1 MNSALNPLR
10 GFATI
15 AAAVLACAMSA
26 PAQPVNLSFI
36 DHFNLRQMNQRDARQ
51 LQMQVQEIERNLDK
65 AKECGVNTYI
75 LFSRGFEGLINYD
88 FAVEPLG
95 ELTGVVYPM
104 GAEHRHKQVLYAK
117 CLNEVI
123 DYADKLGIRII
134 FHSNQFDFPGSLYKL
149 AGDKLSGTAKVC
161 PGKPLAFALLQA
173 KIREFF
179 AKFPKCAGLQLTLSE
194 TQVAVTECKCSACA
208 GLTAGD
214 RFVKVA
220 QAAEKACAPLGKT
233 VMIRTWGEFEES
245 GTVER
250 LPESIICSTKFTLPD
265 FHLTNYP
272 NPVMGLNAPRQE
284 IEFDGWGEYSGYNLF
299 PCYYGDLFAE
309 RIKACQK
316 LGVPR
321 MAIRLNWNPGVE
333 GIFSKPYGNAINIVV
348 FAGLA
353 RDSRSDPDALLR
365 AYVEKTFPA
374 SASEAAFRLYKRSVE
389 LQRVWLTW
397 RGANCNDHSRVYNG
411 GVKRVRSQIG
421 SAVPAGYETARK
433 ALDDR
438 RKAIDEAYAEA
449 KSLVAALG
457 SEVPSGWKQEL
468 NRAARTQWYVAHSN
482 TDCIQ
487 MYAAHREMENKRP
500 MPLIADVVARVHN
513 RAEDWKRT
521 DPAMFALMLGNSAV
535 RMADQLELPK
545 QPSPASGTR

>member
-1 MNSALNPLR
+1 LNLALNPLR
-10 GFATI
+10 GLATL
-15 AAAVLACAMSA
+15 AAAVLVCANTA

-36 DHFNLRQMNQRDARQ
+36 DHFNLRQMNSRDARQ
-51 LQMQVQEIERNLDK
+51 LQAQVREIERNLDH
-65 AKECGVNTYI
+65 AKEYGVSTYI
-75 LFSRGFEGLINYD
+75 LFSRSFEGLINYD

-95 ELTGVVYPM
+95 DLTGVVYPP
-104 GAEHRHKQVLYAK
+104 GGEHRRKQVLYAE

-123 DYADKLGIRII
+123 NYADKLGIKLI
-134 FHSNQFDFPGSLYKL
+134 FHSNQFDFPSALYKL

-161 PGKPLAFALLQA
+161 PGKPLAFALLRG

-179 AKFPKCAGLQLTLSE
+179 AKFPKCAGLELTLSE
-194 TQVAVTECKCSACA
+194 TQVAVTRCKCPACA
-208 GLTAGD
+208 GLSASD

-220 QAAEKACAPLGKT
+220 EAAAAACAPLGKT
-233 VMIRTWGEFEES
+233 VMIRTWGDFEQL
-245 GTVER
+245 GTVNR
-250 LPESIICSTKFTLPD
+250 LPKTIICSTKFTLPD
-265 FHLTNYP
+265 FHLTNDP
-272 NPVMGLNAPRQE
+272 NPVMGLNASRQE

-309 RIKACQK
+309 RIKTCQK

-333 GIFSKPYGNAINIVV
+333 WIFGKPYGNALNIAV

-353 RDSRSDPDALLR
+353 RDPKADPDALLR
-365 AYVEKTFPA
+365 AYIAKTFPA

-411 GVKRVRSQIG
+411 GVKRVRSEIG
-421 SAVPAGYETARK
+421 FAVPAGYEAACQ

-457 SEVPSGWKQEL
+457 ADVPSGWTQEL
-468 NRAARTQWYVAHSN
+468 NRAARTQWYVAQSN

-487 MYAAHREMENKRP
+487 MYAAHREVEDKRP
-500 MPLIADVVARVHN
+500 MPLLADVVVRVRS
-513 RAEDWKRT
+513 RAEEWKRA
-521 DPAMFALMLGNSAV
+521 DPAMFELMLGDSAV
-535 RMADQLELPK
+535 RMADQLASPK
-545 QPSPASGTR
+545 QPSEASGAR

>member
-1 MNSALNPLR
+1 M
-10 GFATI
+10 
-15 AAAVLACAMSA
+15 LACALRA

-36 DHFNLRQMNQRDARQ
+36 DHYNLRQMNQHDARQ
-51 LQMQVQEIERNLDK
+51 LQKQVQEVERNLDQ
-65 AKECGVNTYI
+65 AKEYGVHSYI
-75 LFSRGFEGLINYD
+75 LFSRSFEGLINYD
-88 FAVEPLG
+88 FDVEPLG

-104 GAEHRHKQVLYAK
+104 GGEHRRKQALYAK

-123 DYADKLGIRII
+123 DYADKLGISII
-134 FHSNQFDFPGSLYKL
+134 FHSNQFDFPGSLYQL

-173 KIREFF
+173 KLREFF

-194 TQVAVTECKCSACA
+194 TQVAITKCKCPACA

-220 QAAEKACAPLGKT
+220 QAAAEACAPLSKT

-245 GTVER
+245 GTVKR
-250 LPESIICSTKFTLPD
+250 LPESVVCSTKFTLPD
-265 FHLTNYP
+265 FHLTNYR
-272 NPVMGLNAPRQE
+272 NPVMGLNAPRQQ

-299 PCYYGDLFAE
+299 SCYYGDLFAE

-333 GIFSKPYGNAINIVV
+333 WIFSKPYGNAINLAV

-353 RDSRSDPDALLR
+353 RDATSDPDALLR
-365 AYVEKTFPA
+365 AFVAKTFPP
-374 SASEAAFRLYKRSVE
+374 SATAAAFRLYKRSVE

-411 GVKRVRSQIG
+411 GVKRVRSEIG
-421 SAVPAGYETARK
+421 FVVPADYDVARR
-433 ALDDR
+433 ALDER
-438 RKAIDEAYAEA
+438 RHAIDQAYAEA
-449 KSLVAALG
+449 KALIAALG
-457 SEVPSGWKQEL
+457 PDVPSDWTADLSRG
-468 NRAARTQWYVAHSN
+468 ARTEWYVAHSN

-487 MYAAHREMENKRP
+487 MYAAHRELENKRP
-500 MPLIADVVARVHN
+500 MPLIADIAARVGS
-513 RAEDWKRT
+513 RAEEWKRA
-521 DPAMFALMLGNSAV
+521 DPAMYALMLGNAAV
-535 RMADQLELPK
+535 RMADQLA
-545 QPSPASGTR
+545 PSRPATPSKAPAS